1 MGATVI
7 KIEPPKVGDD
17 TRTWGEFLIIFNWTN
32 QLMSIGPPFMK
43 IENGNMEENQS
54 GYFQCANRNKKSLT
68 INLKSKNGQMI
79 LHKLGMC
86 LNFESTYMSI

>member
-1 MGATVI
+1 MTLVLGVSFEI
-7 KIEPPKVGDD
+7 YSKLYEL
-17 TRTWGEFLIIFNWTN
+17 LI
-32 QLMSIGPPFMK
+32 IGPPFMK
-43 IENGNMEENQS
+43 IENGKMEENQS

-86 LNFESTYMSI
+86 LNFWLI